1 MVASSPHRPG
11 GRARRGGDGR
21 DLLRDELSREL
32 LAAPLIA
39 NLATLNPDGTIHLV
53 AMWFRWDGE
62 AILIPTHRR
71 TRKARNLERNPSATV
86 MIDDS
91 RGGFDLRGITLAGK
105 AELVPAPEAL
115 ELNRSIHLRY
125 VTDAGLSLEPVRRY
139 LATDDVTI
147 RIRPITVSSWN
158 LRDADQG
165 RALNANGEFRP
176 LGGS

>member
-1 MVASSPHRPG
+1 MAV
-11 GRARRGGDGR
+11 
-21 DLLRDELSREL
+21 DELSREL

-62 AILIPTHRR
+62 AILIPTNRR
-71 TRKARNLERNPSATV
+71 TRKARNLERNPSATI

-91 RGGFDLRGITLAGK
+91 RGGFDLRGITIAGQ
-105 AELVPAPEAL
+105 AALVPAPEAL
-115 ELNRSIHLRY
+115 ELNRTIHMRY
-125 VTDAGLSLEPVRRY
+125 VTEAGLALEPVRRY

-147 RIRPITVSSWN
+147 RVRPAKVSRWN
-158 LRDADQG
+158 LRDTEQG
-165 RALNANGEFRP
+165 RALKLSGAFRP